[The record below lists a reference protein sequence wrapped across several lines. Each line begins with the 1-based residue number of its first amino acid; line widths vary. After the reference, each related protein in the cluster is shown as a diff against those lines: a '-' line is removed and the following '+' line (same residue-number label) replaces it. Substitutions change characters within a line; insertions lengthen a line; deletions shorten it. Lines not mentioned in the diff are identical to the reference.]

1 MTGGLQQ
8 GTKSLPLEVYILVWA
23 GTDSIEVAH
32 MYLLGINTGEETRQG
47 NQEGPGEGVEL
58 AVF

>member
-1 MTGGLQQ
+1 
-8 GTKSLPLEVYILVWA
+8 
-23 GTDSIEVAH
+23 